1 MKKLL
6 LIPVAIVLITLLVI
20 VLILY
25 SGNKNQNTPSKVTPT
40 PIEEVIKQL
49 KAKETDVT
57 ITATG
62 FSPATVTIP
71 VNSSVRWTN
80 TTKTDVSV
88 NSDDYPTNKKY
99 PALNLGSFS
108 ASQSVI
114 LLFTKP
120 GVYTYHN
127 QYNPEQKGTITVQ

>member
-6 LIPVAIVLITLLVI
+6 FIPVAIVLVTLLVV

-25 SGNKNQNTPSKVTPT
+25 SSNKKQNTPSKITPT

-49 KAKETDVT
+49 KAKETDIV
-57 ITATG
+57 ITAAG
-62 FSPATVTIP
+62 FSPATVTVP
-71 VNSSVRWTN
+71 ANSSVRWTN
-80 TTKTDVSV
+80 TTKSDVSV

-99 PALNLGSFS
+99 PELNLGSFS

-127 QYNPEQKGTITVQ
+127 QYKPEQKGTITVQ